1 MTVNTSQLEALV
13 LDDHLII
20 RQAIEKNL
28 RNLGFTHIDT
38 AADVSEAQEKMNG
51 KKYDVLFV
59 DWLMP
64 GKSGF
69 ALMQECRQD
78 RKYDDV
84 AFVMVTSENDKHHMI
99 EAIKAGATAYI
110 IKPVTPVTFE
120 EKMVKVLE
128 WIDKR
133 RTGAQRSSGGAV

>member
-1 MTVNTSQLEALV
+1 MTVNVSQLEILV

-28 RNLGFTHIDT
+28 KAMGFSRIDMVGDT
-38 AADVSEAQEKMNG
+38 NEAQGKLDS
-51 KKYDVLFV
+51 KKYDIIFV
-59 DWLMP
+59 DWLLP
-64 GKSGF
+64 GKSGY

-78 RKYDDV
+78 RKFDDV

-110 IKPVTPVTFE
+110 IKPVTPETFK
-120 EKMVKVLE
+120 EKVEKVLE

-133 RTGAQRSSGGAV
+133 KTAGAQRSSG

>member
-1 MTVNTSQLEALV
+1 MTINTAQLEALV

-28 RNLGFTHIDT
+28 RNLGFTRIDM
-38 AADVSEAQEKMNG
+38 AADVAEAQEKLAA
-51 KKYDVLFV
+51 KKYDILFC

-78 RKYDDV
+78 RAFDDV

-110 IKPVTPVTFE
+110 IKPVTPVTFQ

-128 WIDKR
+128 WLEKR
-133 RTGAQRSSGGAV
+133 RTTAQRTSGGAA

>member
-1 MTVNTSQLEALV
+1 MTVNPSELEVLV

-28 RNLGFTHIDT
+28 RNMGFTRIDV
-38 AADVSEAQEKMNG
+38 AADVAEAQEKMAS
-51 KKYDVLFV
+51 KRFDLLFV

-120 EKMVKVLE
+120 EKVAKVLE
-128 WIDKR
+128 WIEKR
-133 RTGAQRSSGGAV
+133 RAGASHRNAG

>member
-1 MTVNTSQLEALV
+1 MPVKTSQLQALV

-28 RNLGFTHIDT
+28 RNLGFTNIDT
-38 AADVSEAQEKMNG
+38 AADTGEAQAKLAD
-51 KKYDVLFV
+51 KRYDICFF
-59 DWLMP
+59 DWLLP

-78 RKYDDV
+78 RKFDDV

-110 IKPVTPVTFE
+110 IKPVTPATFD

-128 WIDKR
+128 WIEKR
-133 RTGAQRSSGGAV
+133 RTSAGQRISG

>member
-1 MTVNTSQLEALV
+1 MPIKTSQLQVLV

-28 RNLGFTHIDT
+28 RNLGFTSIDT
-38 AADVSEAQEKMNG
+38 AADTSEAQAKLAA
-51 KKYDVLFV
+51 KRYDLCFF
-59 DWLMP
+59 DWLLP

-78 RKYDDV
+78 RAFDDV
-84 AFVMVTSENDKHHMI
+84 GFVMVTSENDKHHMI

-110 IKPVTPVTFE
+110 IKPVTPATFD

-128 WIDKR
+128 WIEKR
-133 RTGAQRSSGGAV
+133 RTSAGQRISG

>member
-1 MTVNTSQLEALV
+1 MTVNVSQLEVLV

-28 RNLGFTHIDT
+28 KGMGFTHIDT
-38 AADVSEAQEKMNG
+38 AGDTAEAQAKIDS
-51 KKYDVLFV
+51 KKYDILFV
-59 DWLMP
+59 DWLLP
-64 GKSGF
+64 GKSGY

-78 RKYDDV
+78 RKFDNV

-110 IKPVTPVTFE
+110 IKPVTPDVFK
-120 EKMVKVLE
+120 EKVEKVLE
-128 WIDKR
+128 WIGKR
-133 RTGAQRSSGGAV
+133 KTAGAQRSNG

>member
-1 MTVNTSQLEALV
+1 MTVNPAQLEALI

-28 RNLGFTHIDT
+28 RDMGFTRVDT
-38 AADVSEAQEKMNG
+38 AGDAAEAQGKIAA
-51 KKYDVLFV
+51 KKYDICFV
-59 DWLMP
+59 DWLLP

-78 RKYDDV
+78 RKFDDV

-120 EKMVKVLE
+120 EKMAKVLE

-133 RTGAQRSSGGAV
+133 RTTAAQRSNA